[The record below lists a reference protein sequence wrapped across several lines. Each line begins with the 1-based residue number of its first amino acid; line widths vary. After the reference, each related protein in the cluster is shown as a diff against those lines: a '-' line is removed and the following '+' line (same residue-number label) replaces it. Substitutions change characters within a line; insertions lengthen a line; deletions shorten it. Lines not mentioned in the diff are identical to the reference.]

1 MSDTPDNDPR
11 ETGAEGHSDAAEELH
26 DLHETHVEGPGW
38 YDADTATFGDRMT
51 GAREAAGLSQA
62 ELARRLGVKVNT
74 IRAWENDRSEP
85 RANRLQMLAGM
96 LGVSIM
102 WLLNGEGDG
111 LDGPVTHQELPGDL
125 VQILSDMRALK
136 VEQARLA
143 ETTSRL
149 EKRLRLAL
157 SARTI

>member
-1 MSDTPDNDPR
+1 MSDTPDTDPR
-11 ETGAEGHSDAAEELH
+11 ETGPEDLH
-26 DLHETHVEGPGW
+26 DLHGVQAEGPGW
-38 YDADTATFGDRMT
+38 YDAETSTFGDRMT

-111 LDGPVTHQELPGDL
+111 LDGPVTHQDLPDDL

-136 VEQARLA
+136 VEQSRLA

>member
-1 MSDTPDNDPR
+1 
-11 ETGAEGHSDAAEELH
+11 
-26 DLHETHVEGPGW
+26 
-38 YDADTATFGDRMT
+38 MT